1 MLKSIQACA
10 YDGVGNVKPVIST
23 VNSKSL
29 CLVTKQPRKA
39 IFV

>member
-1 MLKSIQACA
+1 MIKSIRACA

-29 CLVTKQPRKA
+29 CLVTRHPRKA